1 MKDYEYEIKHS
12 EYSYFLHKRYL
23 PVIHSYKAGIFYSS
37 KDSYLP
43 SNTEQLAISFFF
55 FFFLIF
61 FLYHNLQFLFFLKK
75 VTIQK
80 TIT

>member
-37 KDSYLP
+37 KIHIFPVTLNSWQFL
-43 SNTEQLAISFFF
+43 
-55 FFFLIF
+55 FLIF
-61 FLYHNLQFLFFLKK
+61 FLYHNLQFLFFFKK